1 MGAISPTRRLE
12 VSGQRPVRSG
22 PSLAASLVL
31 FGAYDLIFPA
41 ALNGPQFLDASPLKN
56 PFTVQDGVLAVPDG
70 PSLGVEVDEAKRQK
84 LLVTDPMK
92 PPPVNRLKT
101 LLLAASLALAGP
113 ACAAPNPFFVFDNG
127 LRGEG
132 LTTIAAQLDLARD
145 IGFDGISWRTDAPA
159 RVREVLE
166 GTPRRGLKLFVL
178 YAHLVLR
185 DGELVVEPR
194 LREIIALCRGSDAI
208 IWPTITSKQFKNSD
222 PAGDEI
228 AVNGLR
234 ELARLCDAHGLRLAL
249 YPHVNTWLHRVED
262 ALRVVRKV
270 DRPNVGLTFN
280 LCHALMD
287 GAEARISDLITS
299 AAPHLF
305 VVTLNGADRNAAPG
319 RFIQPLDQG
328 TYDVGPVLRQLR
340 EVGFTGPVGLQC
352 FNLKGDPR
360 SVLAGSMK
368 AWRTLAA
375 VPPSP
380 PATKTLP

>member
-1 MGAISPTRRLE
+1 
-12 VSGQRPVRSG
+12 
-22 PSLAASLVL
+22 
-31 FGAYDLIFPA
+31 
-41 ALNGPQFLDASPLKN
+41 
-56 PFTVQDGVLAVPDG
+56 
-70 PSLGVEVDEAKRQK
+70 
-84 LLVTDPMK
+84 MK
-92 PPPVNRLKT
+92 PPPAHQLKT
-101 LLLAASLALAGP
+101 LLLAAFLALAGP

-145 IGFDGISWRTDAPA
+145 VGFDGISWRTDAPA

-166 GTPRRGLKLFVL
+166 GAPRRGLKLFVI

-228 AVNGLR
+228 AVHGLR

-270 DRPNVGLTFN
+270 ERPNVGLTFN

-287 GAEARISDLITS
+287 GAEARISDLIT
-299 AAPHLF
+299 AIAPHLL

-328 TYDVGPVLRQLR
+328 TYDVAPVLRQLR
-340 EVGFTGPVGLQC
+340 EVGFTGPIGLQC
-352 FNLKGDPR
+352 FNLKGDPKV
-360 SVLAGSMK
+360 VLAGSMA
-368 AWRTLAA
+368 AWRRMSGALK
-375 VPPSP
+375 SP
-380 PATKTLP
+380 PATAPLR

>member
-1 MGAISPTRRLE
+1 
-12 VSGQRPVRSG
+12 
-22 PSLAASLVL
+22 
-31 FGAYDLIFPA
+31 
-41 ALNGPQFLDASPLKN
+41 
-56 PFTVQDGVLAVPDG
+56 
-70 PSLGVEVDEAKRQK
+70 
-84 LLVTDPMK
+84 
-92 PPPVNRLKT
+92 
-101 LLLAASLALAGP
+101 
-113 ACAAPNPFFVFDNG
+113 
-127 LRGEG
+127 
-132 LTTIAAQLDLARD
+132 
-145 IGFDGISWRTDAPA
+145 
-159 RVREVLE
+159 
-166 GTPRRGLKLFVL
+166 
-178 YAHLVLR
+178 
-185 DGELVVEPR
+185 VEPR

-262 ALRVVRKV
+262 ALRVVRQV